1 MRAIEN
7 PATFTRSFVDIC
19 CTIYEHMRLFC
30 ITLRSASVMFEGVLT
45 NLDFWIACVGSQE
58 APDWIFKIRSNK
70 IFIKEFI
77 NALFAQDS
85 VAVISSMSRLCL
97 HSDPQPQGMLKDAL
111 QCASLAIIMENCAR
125 AGDMIGVVSG
135 CCSITDIVSS
145 NAENAAKLVSKV
157 ISSLGIDDEDGT
169 NRIPFIVDALFEVAV
184 TFNSA
189 AARSP
194 AHSISYAREFC
205 EQVAQSCGQIFAPLL
220 TGMDG
225 IESQIEICT
234 QKLRKAASCDVV
246 PNMHETAEKWAEANQ
261 SQIVEAICSPLP
273 QLNDYLWTTEAF
285 SQAWT
290 GLKVLSFLC
299 ASNDSEVMSVIWL
312 SAQLLVAGPS
322 AASSCPEFL
331 KVFQRFSSGSR
342 NFNFAAAGTG
352 AIPLP
357 DVILKSAE
365 FCQKLCQ
372 TFSSDCSIVDRA
384 QGISDFTSYIVSNPT
399 LLTVSSSFLHL
410 RAIKS
415 LFAGS
420 FGSVLR
426 FFQNVGH
433 VSVLRLSLLLE
444 TKQFLECI
452 YLLKHY
458 QAFCLN
464 LNGSDEADVASIAD
478 FCVAGLVAFASK
490 TLPSL
495 SSPSGAQL
503 IYTACSC
510 SSINRSVPLRDF
522 SKVLHAAVSTQ
533 DVQEN
538 DAELAVA
545 IFNSVHGCFGKT
557 FSVDVESY
565 AASVGLFLERCSQF
579 LSASTSAAAEQF
591 APHVAKLITLI
602 SPVLTKNP
610 KLLGPLLTRLFCIFK
625 MFGLIDIFA
634 GSVST
639 LEANKVLK
647 SQVNSFSL
655 EISNATF
662 NWTTIRSRLL
672 DVLNVILASNATVA
686 AHCCLVLAATISFSL
701 RLKQLRQ
708 QNPNNSSGV
717 QLLVANLFTVG
728 CSGVGD
734 SGDILHSICNTS
746 ERMPLPFLSS
756 ITHVSCSSHSERRGG
771 DGCNLCP
778 DSGRS

>member
-19 CTIYEHMRLFC
+19 CTVYEHMRLFC

-45 NLDFWIACVGSQE
+45 NLDFWISCVGSQE

-70 IFIKEFI
+70 LFIKEFI
-77 NALFAQDS
+77 NSLFAQDS

-273 QLNDYLWTTEAF
+273 QLNEYLWTTEAF

-299 ASNDSEVMSVIWL
+299 ASTDSEVMSVIWL

-372 TFSSDCSIVDRA
+372 TFSSECSVVDRA

-458 QAFCLN
+458 QACCLN
-464 LNGSDEADVASIAD
+464 LNGSDEADVAFIVD

-503 IYTACSC
+503 VYTACSC

-522 SKVLHAAVSTQ
+522 SKVLHAAVSAQ
-533 DVQEN
+533 DVPEN

-591 APHVAKLITLI
+591 APLVVKLITLI

-672 DVLNVILASNATVA
+672 DVLNVILASDATVA

-701 RLKQLRQ
+701 RMKQLRQ
-708 QNPNNSSGV
+708 QNSNNSSGV

-746 ERMPLPFLSS
+746 KRIPLPFLSL